1 MTQNPWQRE
10 GVSILPERLGDLMPM
25 VGQPRLFKKLES
37 FREQI
42 VGPGRQDLAGF
53 FMVIGGWG
61 VGKSRVGHELCLEA
75 FSEDVDWII
84 EGKPAR
90 ILEAGLSQGVL
101 PIFLRYIQ
109 VTKGPLGGELEAD
122 NWIPRVTVE
131 ALSRL
136 AGLREESRSNR
147 MERNQDRIFSLARA
161 ALKPKGWDRVLPEL
175 KRALQHSDPHEGARR
190 SIEVLKGVGIQ
201 SLWLVVDE
209 IEDITDVERD
219 GLRSED
225 REGIDQGLLTVI
237 PRVIK
242 AEESR
247 MEFPEVNFLLLCS
260 LAVGDLLRQ
269 IRAIERRTGWYELT
283 TNTFADVEAF
293 FQYLE
298 SFRPPVAEAISDY
311 PHGLKESAFFAANR
325 NFGWFNVIMHYAH
338 GNHRGGTV
346 DTPDLLRS
354 FAESSTKGGEGSVFD
369 LGAISAYHLDDDADY
384 EDVRRRLF
392 TLLPAEVGEP
402 GELTESDAA
411 RLLGKHHAGVQRN
424 IFMRVVEVSPPPKT
438 QITAHLVRCG
448 FENTRS
454 TELHRRGEARFDL
467 KDVMDSLEA
476 YAISLPKD
484 RRDEGH
490 LLISEDEEEF
500 ISQIAGLSPYPE
512 QAREF
517 APYLHGL
524 LMDRVYR
531 VHRDDET
538 ERWFL
543 APAFS
548 FLLRFN
554 QLNKVRQDEQGYL
567 RDSSRNSRLEEAWK
581 AALKEPTRRV
591 ELLLKGLVNCWE
603 GEKAPVELASVANL
617 KCPAAH
623 WHASG
628 APINLAQDGEA
639 TVVYAAGAA
648 EVDLEHDLKR
658 LAQSPA
664 QPILL
669 IFEDQD
675 QRIEEYRTW
684 IERIAPRIA
693 PFIVIH
699 NLARY
704 TADEHLVRLGLM
716 GEAFE
721 PTDLRTS
728 HFHAVI
734 GNAKQHLQRVL
745 EEWLEASVI
754 SRGLVLKPVFYGSR
768 LGDDDLKAF
777 AKGYGALLAGQRYHD
792 ITQTSSGVFED
803 EAERDRFKSMVSRNS
818 EPPPKYADAPREQL
832 IDTESGEQQAVV
844 PSCFVTLL
852 ERCGPVPVSSKDL
865 EHYFLFDIR
874 DEHGKEVATTKE
886 VLRHLTSVLLYLGM
900 LKLDGAKLAR
910 ASVHELQHHAKSA
923 TAWLDTTY
931 EKDANAIKAIH
942 QSAGDVLLN
951 VHAKDA
957 RHRLKQAER
966 KLGSLNLDFVN
977 KPWEELNKETD
988 DDMPVY
994 EQRFLAAATAVRDV
1008 ESDVRWVYDPEELR
1022 LFRYSADV
1030 LHVFDK
1036 HAKSPA
1042 YPLWRRLAVLKGFY
1056 ADLDEQRKQL
1066 ITRIDAVL
1074 RDIDHRVPALTS
1086 GPDAGQKAFPTQAI
1100 ERPLDLIRQEIGFAA
1115 ENPEKTIAAGSTTLS
1130 IHTIGYKLA
1139 AEKYGEALDR
1149 LSTIQEDLT
1158 QPGKL
1163 VDSFLNALD
1172 KWEELRK
1179 ETEAVGREYSAVEA
1193 FFSDA
1198 AASVISEIGLKEIA
1212 ESVED
1217 LRALVLE
1224 GGIRQGTDDR
1234 EAAGTR
1240 VQHLVEGLWED
1251 LRKIEDD
1258 PRQMRER
1265 IDGVLPN
1272 VQRSLEAQ
1280 YQIKYQARLNALTR
1294 IRGLKGEVL
1303 PHWPDQLGKT
1313 YGASVAAF
1321 EKLIGQIGE
1330 EGNAFFAGES
1340 DTTFDVLV
1348 GYCQLELEDK
1358 AIDWNAPENRRHV
1371 QALMDRGLLQLKL
1384 VSP

>member
-10 GVSILPERLGDLMPM
+10 GVSILPERLGDLMPI
-25 VGQPRLFKKLES
+25 VGQPRLFKKLEA
-37 FREQI
+37 FRDQI
-42 VGPGRQDLAGF
+42 LGATQQGLAGF

-75 FSEDVDWII
+75 FSEDVEWIVD
-84 EGKPAR
+84 GKPAR
-90 ILEAGLSQGVL
+90 ILEAGLTSGVL

-136 AGLREESRSNR
+136 AGVREETRSNR
-147 MERNQDRIFSLARA
+147 MVRNQDRIFHLART
-161 ALKPKGWDRVLPEL
+161 ALKPRGWDGVLPDL
-175 KRALQHSDPHEGARR
+175 KQALQHREPHEGARR
-190 SIEVLKGVGIQ
+190 AIEVLKRLDIHH
-201 SLWLVVDE
+201 LWLVVDE

-219 GLRSED
+219 GLRSDD

-260 LAVGDLLRQ
+260 TAVGDLLRQ

-283 TNTFADVEAF
+283 TNTFGDVEAF

-338 GNHRGGTV
+338 ENHRGGKV

-369 LGAISAYHLDDDADY
+369 LGAISEYHLDQDADY
-384 EDVRRRLF
+384 EEVRRRVF
-392 TLLPAEVGEP
+392 TLLPAEVGDEYGLP
-402 GELTESDAA
+402 ESDAE
-411 RLLGKHHAGVQRN
+411 RLLVKRIAGTQGNV
-424 IFMRVVEVSPPPKT
+424 FARVVEVDPPPKT

-448 FENTRS
+448 FENPRS

-467 KDVMDSLEA
+467 KDVVDSLSA
-476 YAISLPKD
+476 YAIGLPKE

-500 ISQIAGLSPYPE
+500 VSQIAGLSPYPE

-524 LMDRVYR
+524 IMDRAYR
-531 VHRDDET
+531 VHRDDGT
-538 ERWFL
+538 ERWFV

-554 QLNKVRQDEQGYL
+554 QLNKVRQEEQGYL

-581 AALKEPTRRV
+581 AALKDPSRRV
-591 ELLLKGLVNCWE
+591 ELLLRGLVNCWE
-603 GEKAPVELASVANL
+603 GEKAPAELSANTNL
-617 KCPAAH
+617 KCPAGSWQAL
-623 WHASG
+623 G
-628 APINLAQDGEA
+628 NPLNLAQDGQA
-639 TVVYAAGAA
+639 TIVYAAGAS
-648 EVDLEHDLKR
+648 EIDLEHDLKR
-658 LAQSPA
+658 LAQNPA

-675 QRIEEYRTW
+675 QQLEEYRIW
-684 IERIAPRIA
+684 IERIAPRVA
-693 PFIVIH
+693 PFVAIH

-716 GEAFE
+716 GEVFDPA
-721 PTDLRTS
+721 DLRTS

-745 EEWLEASVI
+745 EEWLEVSVI
-754 SRGLVLKPVFYGSR
+754 ARGLVLKPTFYGSR
-768 LGDDDLKAF
+768 VGEDDLKAF
-777 AKGYGALLAGQRYHD
+777 AIGYGALLKGQRYHD
-792 ITQTSSGVFED
+792 ITQASSSVFED
-803 EAERDRFKSMVSRNS
+803 EAERDRFKAMANRNN
-818 EPPPKYADAPREQL
+818 EPPPKYAEAPREQL
-832 IDTESGEQQAVV
+832 IEAESGEQQAVV

-865 EHYFLFDIR
+865 ERYFLFDIR
-874 DEHGKEVATTKE
+874 DEHGKDVVAPKE
-886 VLRHLTSVLLYLGM
+886 VLRHLVGILHYLGM
-900 LKLDGAKLAR
+900 LKVDGSKLER
-910 ASVHELQHHAKSA
+910 ASVHELQHHVKSA
-923 TAWLDTTY
+923 KAWLDTTF
-931 EKDANAIKAIH
+931 EKDANGIKAVH
-942 QSAGDVLLN
+942 HSAGDLLLN

-966 KLGSLNLDFVN
+966 KLESLTLDFVS
-977 KPWEELNKETD
+977 KPWEELNKDTD
-988 DDMPVY
+988 DDMPVFQ
-994 EQRFLAAATAVRDV
+994 QRFLAAATAVGDV
-1008 ESDVRWVYDPEELR
+1008 ETDVSWVYDPEELR
-1022 LFRYSADV
+1022 LFRYSPDA
-1030 LHVFDK
+1030 LRFFDK
-1036 HAKSPA
+1036 HAKSST

-1056 ADLDEQRKQL
+1056 ADLNEQRKQMT
-1066 ITRIDAVL
+1066 TRIHAVL
-1074 RDIDHRVPALTS
+1074 KEIEHRVPALTS
-1086 GPDAGQKAFPTQAI
+1086 GPDEGLKAFPTQAI
-1100 ERPLDLIRQEIGFAA
+1100 ERPLDLIDQELNFGAD
-1115 ENPEKTIAAGSTTLS
+1115 NPEKTIAAGSTTLS

-1139 AEKYGEALDR
+1139 AEKYVEALDR
-1149 LSTIQEDLT
+1149 LSTIREDLT

-1172 KWEELRK
+1172 KWEELRS
-1179 ETEAVGREYSAVEA
+1179 ETVAVAKQYSAVEA
-1193 FFSDA
+1193 YFSDA
-1198 AASVISEIGLKEIA
+1198 DAAVISELGLTEIA
-1212 ESVED
+1212 DAVDD
-1217 LRALVLE
+1217 LRVLILE

-1251 LRKIEDD
+1251 LRKIEDN
-1258 PRQMRER
+1258 PRQVQELV
-1265 IDGVLPN
+1265 DGVLPN
-1272 VQRSLEAQ
+1272 VLRSLEAQ
-1280 YQIKYQARLNALTR
+1280 YQVKYQSRLNALTR
-1294 IRGLKGEVL
+1294 IRGVKGEAL
-1303 PHWPDQLGKT
+1303 PQWPDQLGKT
-1313 YGASVAAF
+1313 YGASVAGF
-1321 EKLIGQIGE
+1321 EKVVEQIDR
-1330 EGNAFFAGES
+1330 EGTAYFAGEE
-1340 DTTFDVLV
+1340 DTTFPVFV
-1348 GYCQLELEDK
+1348 AYCQMALDDK
-1358 AIDWNAPENRRHV
+1358 PIDWNAPENDCHV
-1371 QALMDRGLLQLKL
+1371 KTLKKLGLLQLKL